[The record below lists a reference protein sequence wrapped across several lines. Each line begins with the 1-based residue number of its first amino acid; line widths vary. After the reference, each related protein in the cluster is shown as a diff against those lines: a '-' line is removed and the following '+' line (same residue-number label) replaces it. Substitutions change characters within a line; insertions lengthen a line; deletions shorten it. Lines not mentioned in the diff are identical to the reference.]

1 MQSAFPWA
9 AYSRTIAATPA
20 RASSF
25 DDGAAA
31 LSPGENEESV
41 DDGSGSG
48 KRRNRESRRATP
60 GPLCRA
66 VILAARSPTS
76 SPIRERWLALGAAM
90 ASPFGQYA
98 GVPVSLV
105 EQERRDE
112 RTYSAG
118 V

>member
-1 MQSAFPWA
+1 
-9 AYSRTIAATPA
+9 
-20 RASSF
+20 
-25 DDGAAA
+25 
-31 LSPGENEESV
+31 
-41 DDGSGSG
+41 
-48 KRRNRESRRATP
+48 
-60 GPLCRA
+60 
-66 VILAARSPTS
+66 
-76 SPIRERWLALGAAM
+76 M